1 MNTVNNSNLEVTV
14 KLNGGLGNRLFEIAC
29 CLGYAEKYGHKP
41 ILYSSFFDNNAHCS
55 NDKTLHILKQLIPE
69 ITFSNSS
76 RDEHHFH
83 KLFHHGNDACKYL
96 ELPCIS
102 KNVLLQGYFQS
113 EMYFPK
119 GDNYFLSSFIK
130 NVIIPKKTIDTASN
144 KYFIHVRMGDY
155 INNHFHYIGYKK
167 YLKNSINY
175 IKLINPKAEFLI
187 FSNEPNKNKI
197 LAELG
202 NDSTDENIFQF
213 EHDINP
219 QLDELQSLI
228 NMGLCKGGICVN
240 STFSWFG
247 AYLANKSNIVIHSNC
262 DGGNGKDYLD
272 ELIIM
277 PSKWFN
283 TDQIKVENYQDIY
296 PKWENL
302 VLLDV

>member
-1 MNTVNNSNLEVTV
+1 MNKEFEVTV

-29 CLGYAEKYGHKP
+29 CLGYAEKYGHKAV
-41 ILYSSFFDNNAHCS
+41 LYSNLFDNNAHSS
-55 NDKTLHILKQLIPE
+55 NDKTLEILKTMIPE
-69 ITFSNSS
+69 ITISNLIK
-76 RDEHHFH
+76 RENTFH
-83 KLFHHGNDACKYL
+83 KLEHHGNDACKYL
-96 ELPCIS
+96 ELPHVES
-102 KNVLLQGYFQS
+102 NVLLHGYFQS

-119 GDNYFLSSFIK
+119 CNYFLSSFI
-130 NVIIPKKTIDTASN
+130 NNIIIPRKTITPSN

-175 IKLINPKAEFLI
+175 IKLINSKAEFII
-187 FSNEPNKNKI
+187 FSNECDKTKL

-202 NDSTDENIFQF
+202 SELANENTFQF
-213 EHDINP
+213 EYDINP

-228 NMGLCKGGICVN
+228 NMGICKGGICVN

-247 AYLANKSNIVIHSNC
+247 GYIANKSNILLHNES
-262 DGGNGKDYLD
+262 GKDYLD
-272 ELIIM
+272 EVIIM

-283 TDQIKVENYQDIY
+283 TDQIKVENYKDIY
-296 PKWENL
+296 PKWDNL

>member
-1 MNTVNNSNLEVTV
+1 MDKEINKKFEVTV

-29 CLGYAEKYGHKP
+29 CLGYSEKYGHKAV
-41 ILYSSFFDNNAHCS
+41 LYSNLFDNNAHTS
-55 NDKTLHILKQLIPE
+55 NDKTLEILKTMIPE
-69 ITFSNSS
+69 ITISNSIKH
-76 RDEHHFH
+76 EKNFH
-83 KLFHHGNDACKYL
+83 KLEYNGNDACKYL
-96 ELPCIS
+96 ELPCIKS
-102 KNVLLQGYFQS
+102 YVLLHGYFQS

-119 GDNYFLSSFIK
+119 NDYFLSSFI
-130 NVIIPKKTIDTASN
+130 NNFIIPRKTIEPGN

-175 IKLINPKAEFLI
+175 IKLINSKAEFII
-187 FSNEPNKNKI
+187 FSNECDKTKL

-202 NDSTDENIFQF
+202 SELANENTFQF
-213 EHDINP
+213 EYDINP

-228 NMGLCKGGICVN
+228 NMGICKGGICVN

-247 AYLANKSNIVIHSNC
+247 GYIANKSNILLHDES
-262 DGGNGKDYLD
+262 GKDYLD
-272 ELIIM
+272 EVIIM

-283 TDQIKVENYQDIY
+283 TDQIKVENYKDIY
-296 PKWENL
+296 PKWDNL

>member
-1 MNTVNNSNLEVTV
+1 MNKEFEVTV

-29 CLGYAEKYGHKP
+29 CLGYAEKYGHKAV
-41 ILYSSFFDNNAHCS
+41 LYSNLFDNNAHSS
-55 NDKTLHILKQLIPE
+55 NDKTLEILKTMIPE
-69 ITFSNSS
+69 ITISNSIK
-76 RDEHHFH
+76 RENTFH
-83 KLFHHGNDACKYL
+83 KLEHHGNDACKYL
-96 ELPCIS
+96 ELPHVES
-102 KNVLLQGYFQS
+102 NVLLHGYFQS

-119 GDNYFLSSFIK
+119 CNYFLSSFI
-130 NVIIPKKTIDTASN
+130 NNIIIPRKTIEPSN

-155 INNHFHYIGYKK
+155 INNNFHYIGYKK

-175 IKLINPKAEFLI
+175 IKLINSKAEFII
-187 FSNEPNKNKI
+187 FSNESNKNKI

-202 NDSTDENIFQF
+202 SDLLNVNENIFQF
-213 EHDINP
+213 EYDINP

-228 NMGLCKGGICVN
+228 NMGICKGGICVN

-247 AYLANKSNIVIHSNC
+247 AYIANKSNILLHGESSV
-262 DGGNGKDYLD
+262 DYLD
-272 ELIIM
+272 EIIIM

-296 PKWENL
+296 PQWDNL